1 MSRRNA
7 RHRMLRC
14 QSSTRGSGDSSTMP
28 RREYGRAG
36 PRSRGRRPTSRPHA
50 GFSPTDNCAG
60 TRICTRS
67 PHTCRRRP
75 RGGSCRRGL
84 TGAHARRFHPGG
96 TAHGGH
102 QLRDPG
108 CRAVERDAL
117 GRCSSVVIQW
127 DTCRRRSWP
136 MPNAPGSAAIE
147 PGTLTCRIRDPPPR
161 SRSLSWPARG
171 GRTTGVA
178 GGGKPPGQALR
189 LCLYLSAHRK
199 VLVCVM
205 LAKWQPSNPPCL
217 SGGFRST
224 HRPFSI
230 PRGSHARSFDSCPET
245 SSSGRA
251 TRALT

>member
-28 RREYGRAG
+28 RREYGPAG
-36 PRSRGRRPTSRPHA
+36 PRSRERRPTSRPHA

-60 TRICTRS
+60 TRICIAPPIPVAGALAVVRVVAVSSART
-67 PHTCRRRP
+67 
-75 RGGSCRRGL
+75 RGGSIQ
-84 TGAHARRFHPGG
+84 
-96 TAHGGH
+96 TAQPAAATSSGI
-102 QLRDPG
+102 PA
-108 CRAVERDAL
+108 AVHSNGMPWDDD
-117 GRCSSVVIQW
+117 SSVAIQW

-178 GGGKPPGQALR
+178 GGKPPVRRCGSVCTFLHTGR
-189 LCLYLSAHRK
+189 